1 MAAGEISRAPGE
13 TGMAEGGT
21 GTAGARRGPAVPLPA
36 SEAPFDAIGL
46 ARHLLRSIRSGA
58 LATLD
63 PEDGTPFAS
72 LVTIATDV
80 DGTPLMLL
88 SRLSAHT
95 RNLLKDP
102 RASLLFSAGGKGDP
116 LAHPRLTVTGRVT
129 QTPDPRARARFVA
142 RHPKAKL
149 YADFPDFGF
158 FTLEPVAGHL
168 NGGFAKAAVLT
179 ADELRLDL
187 TGAEGLVAGE
197 AGAVEH
203 MNADHADALALYAQA
218 AGAEPGPWRLTGL
231 DPEGMDLLTG
241 DRTARVL
248 YPAPV
253 REMGA
258 LRKVL
263 VTMAAQVRAGEA
275 AAADQGPSGS
285 S

>member
-1 MAAGEISRAPGE
+1 MADDEIQGV
-13 TGMAEGGT
+13 
-21 GTAGARRGPAVPLPA
+21 RRGPAVPLPA

-46 ARHLLRSIRSGA
+46 GRYLLRTIRSGA

-63 PEDGTPFAS
+63 PEDGTPFVS

-95 RNLLKDP
+95 RNLLSDP

-116 LAHPRLTVTGRVT
+116 LAHPRLTVTGQAL
-129 QTPDPRARARFVA
+129 QTAEPRIRERFIA

-158 FTLEPVAGHL
+158 FALEPKAGHL

-179 ADELRLDL
+179 PDELRLDL
-187 TGAEGLVAGE
+187 TGAESLVAGE
-197 AGAVEH
+197 RGAVKH
-203 MNADHADALALYAQA
+203 MNADHLDALALYAIGT
-218 AGAEPGPWRLTGL
+218 GAESGPWRLTGL
-231 DPEGMDLLTG
+231 DPEGMDLLAG

-248 YPAPV
+248 YPEPIRA
-253 REMGA
+253 MGD

-263 VTMAAQVRAGEA
+263 VTMAAEA
-275 AAADQGPSGS
+275 RTGAAPAPE
-285 S
+285 